1 MEWNDWVI
9 MGCGILAT
17 VGIFSLVIA
26 LDKLTTMR
34 INLTYEQGL
43 ALIKEWL
50 SRDDIIRVEYDREE
64 GEKHDQTAL

>member
-17 VGIFSLVIA
+17 AGIFSLVIA

-64 GEKHDQTAL
+64 EEKHDQTAL

>member
-17 VGIFSLVIA
+17 AGIFSLVIA
-26 LDKLTTMR
+26 LDELTTMR

-50 SRDDIIRVEYDREE
+50 SRGR
-64 GEKHDQTAL
+64 L